1 MQLCHSATMQMN
13 AIWWPKLELV
23 LVFSW
28 RDNSSLRG
36 NTRPDVSVAV
46 AVFRC
51 ASISYTDLRDLF
63 TDWLTD
69 WFIELD
75 MNHSYFLQLWNVVVP
90 NCKIFRIKLWK
101 YLSQI
106 VECICLELQ
115 NVFVF
120 QWQMYLFKMAKCI
133 CFQVSKICQS
143 CLFCFCFCSEGST
156 LLNHSVLSVEGLLS
170 SLLRLH

>member
-1 MQLCHSATMQMN
+1 MQMN

-63 TDWLTD
+63 TDRLTD